1 LGTFLPKEILKM
13 IRKIR
18 SENSLSYEN
27 FINGDENSWCLR
39 VIYKNIE
46 NNEDRKESEKKIG

>member
-1 LGTFLPKEILKM
+1 M

-18 SENSLSYEN
+18 SVNSLSY
-27 FINGDENSWCLR
+27 ENSWCLR

-46 NNEDRKESEKKIG
+46 NNEDNEDGKESEKKIG

>member
-1 LGTFLPKEILKM
+1 M

-18 SENSLSYEN
+18 SVNSLSYEN

-46 NNEDRKESEKKIG
+46 NNEDNEDGKESEKKIG

>member
-1 LGTFLPKEILKM
+1 LLKEILKM